1 MRFREEL
8 GLRLAQF
15 GLEVEASKTKVLAF
29 GPRAQAQAEARGQ
42 GKPETFDF
50 LGFTHYC
57 THWSG
62 SGRFRLGRVTA
73 RKKFRAKLAELTQW
87 LRQSR
92 TLPTRE
98 LWVTFCAKLRGH
110 YAYYGVTGNS
120 QGIGRFGHEAKGLL
134 LKWLN
139 RRGGQRQMT
148 WEKLNLMNRLLPLP
162 KPLVR
167 VSLV

>member
-1 MRFREEL
+1 MDP
-8 GLRLAQF
+8 
-15 GLEVEASKTKVLAF
+15 
-29 GPRAQAQAEARGQ
+29 GPKRKP
-42 GKPETFDF
+42 KPEDRASPRRSIF